1 MIDWG
6 LTSSSVKCLWV
17 SFYWRASTT
26 DILVEATA
34 NCVETRDGSR
44 MTSKKRDT
52 WNRDNYNIK

>member
-34 NCVETRDGSR
+34 NCVETRDGSDDI
-44 MTSKKRDT
+44 KKNGIHGIEIT
-52 WNRDNYNIK
+52 II